1 MFRKYFMCPNLNSQ
15 ASMRRAAC
23 AHLIR
28 KALRSR
34 SLLFRTRSVTVWT
47 RRIHIELTIDSDALN
62 SC

>member
-1 MFRKYFMCPNLNSQ
+1 MCPNLNSQ